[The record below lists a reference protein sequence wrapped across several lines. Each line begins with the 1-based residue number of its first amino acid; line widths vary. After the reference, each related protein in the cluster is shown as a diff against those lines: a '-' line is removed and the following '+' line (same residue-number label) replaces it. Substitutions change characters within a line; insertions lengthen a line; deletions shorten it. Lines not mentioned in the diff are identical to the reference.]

1 MRYALN
7 KTNEADKAA
16 IIADM
21 GAIYSD
27 SILTIVVSTNS
38 DPPAGLLRVLSAPQT
53 QTQIRKSVKGLQL
66 AVVFHDNRRPFA
78 KGENSV

>member
-53 QTQIRKSVKGLQL
+53 QTQIRKSMKGLQL

-78 KGENSV
+78 DGENSV